1 MTMDPT
7 SLKKLAAACGG
18 KLLRGDGALEVTTIN
33 KDTRTIKAGDL
44 YWALRGENH
53 DGNLYAANA
62 AAKGAAAVL
71 VDDPEILKKLPE
83 GYPAILVE
91 NSLRALHRL
100 AGAWRDRLAI
110 RVARKLEF

>member
-1 MTMDPT
+1 MDPT

-53 DGNLYAANA
+53 DGHNFVRQAAEA
-62 AAKGAAAVL
+62 GAAAAVVERAEL
-71 VDDPEILKKLPE
+71 ALPE
-83 GYPAILVE
+83 GFPLIVVPDA
-91 NSLRALHRL
+91 LRALQQL
-100 AGAWRDRLAI
+100 ASWWRE
-110 RVARKLEF
+110 KLTLKVV